1 VPLGHRHTPSPSTA
15 TQRGAC
21 LRSRGMALITAMLT
35 VALVAALAATAL
47 WQQWRTFQVESAER
61 QRQQAE
67 WLLGGAL
74 DWARLVLR
82 EDARSGNTDHLAE
95 PWAVP
100 LQEARLSTFLASSGD
115 GASTEDL
122 SMAEQV
128 FLSGQISDLQ
138 ARLNVFNL
146 VQGDQPSQPDVAAFT
161 RLFELLGLPRE
172 GLQQLVMQL
181 QQLGRTSKE
190 GSGGNESSTLLM
202 PQRVSQ
208 LTWLGLPPTSLTRLA
223 PYITWLPVRTGVN
236 LNTARP
242 EVLHAS
248 VPGLGL
254 GDAQR
259 LAMLRDGQHWGSLE
273 DALKVMGDAGKGL
286 SSGSHQVSSNYFEV
300 LGRVRLGSTELIERS
315 VIQRDDNQ
323 RILWRE
329 RGVLAMT
336 PLSTGTRPPNPLPSL
351 Q

>member
-1 VPLGHRHTPSPSTA
+1 MRHHITSSAPHRSKG
-15 TQRGAC
+15 RVD
-21 LRSRGMALITAMLT
+21 RSVRGMALITAMLT

-61 QRQQAE
+61 QRQQAV

-95 PWAVP
+95 PWALP
-100 LQEARLSTFLASSGD
+100 LQEARLSTFLASAGD
-115 GASTEDL
+115 GTSSEDL
-122 SMAEQV
+122 SLADQV

-138 ARLNVFNL
+138 ARLNVLNL
-146 VQGDQPSQPDVAAFT
+146 VQGDQASASDVAAFG
-161 RLFELLGLPRE
+161 RLFDLLGLPRE
-172 GLQQLVMQL
+172 SLQQMVSRLL
-181 QQLGRTSKE
+181 PLARS
-190 GSGGNESSTLLM
+190 SGGGESATGLL

-208 LTWLGLPPTSLTRLA
+208 LTWLGLSPAQLSRLE
-223 PYITWLPVRTGVN
+223 PFITWLPVRTGLN

-259 LAMLRDGQHWGSLE
+259 LVVLRDGQHWRSLE
-273 DALKVMGDAGKGL
+273 EASQAMGESGKGL
-286 SSGSHQVSSNYFEV
+286 SSAAHQVSSNYFEV
-300 LGRVRLGSTELIERS
+300 IGRVRMGSTELTERS

-323 RILWRE
+323 RIVWRE
-329 RGVLAMT
+329 RGVLAMA
-336 PLSTGTRPPNPLPSL
+336 PLMAVPR
-351 Q
+351 